1 MASRASG
8 VIHQAWIQPIADDPE
23 AVSAFAVARDRLAA
37 GRTLTELNRF
47 RVIEIGPTRLP
58 AERVAHLLHESTQFY
73 NPHKER
79 CTLRSHASEA
89 GPAGAEGE
97 VVLVVDRD
105 GERRPAA
112 ERWWRHET
120 GETVAVR
127 EGVAWAMV
135 FDPAADARA
144 HAEELAVLRDARHG
158 LLCNPW
164 SQEAKP
170 ASSPIPLPW
179 IRDAGAAK
187 GNGR

>member
-1 MASRASG
+1 
-8 VIHQAWIQPIADDPE
+8 
-23 AVSAFAVARDRLAA
+23 
-37 GRTLTELNRF
+37 
-47 RVIEIGPTRLP
+47 
-58 AERVAHLLHESTQFY
+58 LLHESTQFY

-79 CTLRSHASEA
+79 CTLRSRPSEA
-89 GPAGAEGE
+89 GPVGAESA

-127 EGVAWAMV
+127 EGVAWAMA
-135 FDPAADARA
+135 FDPAGDA
-144 HAEELAVLRDARHG
+144 HIHVEELAVLRDARHG

-170 ASSPIPLPW
+170 AAAPIPLPW
-179 IRDAGAAK
+179 ITSADAGK
-187 GNGR
+187 GSGR